1 MNHGKKDPGIVIVQT
16 MQATAENLVMTA
28 KAAEGE
34 MMLEVEIQS
43 VTEEV
48 MLDVVVT
55 EIAVQRVKLLNGMI
69 VITRVNLRTTS
80 AVAQIKSPDDLDL
93 LQTVKALLRKKSI
106 QKNRHRSSQN
116 VEIPEGRVGGTANF
130 AMRK

>member
-1 MNHGKKDPGIVIVQT
+1 MNHGKKDPGTVIVQT

-43 VTEEV
+43 VREKM

-55 EIAVQRVKLLNGMI
+55 EIVV
-69 VITRVNLRTTS
+69 
-80 AVAQIKSPDDLDL
+80 
-93 LQTVKALLRKKSI
+93 
-106 QKNRHRSSQN
+106 
-116 VEIPEGRVGGTANF
+116 
-130 AMRK
+130 